1 MELRSSAFTN
11 NTPIPARFSRDGEN
25 VSPPLEW
32 SGLPDEAVELALICE
47 DPDAPRGTFVH
58 WLVGGIAPM
67 DAALDV
73 GQTPEGSVVGRNDF
87 GNTGWD
93 GPQPPPGAAHRYY
106 FRLYALNAP
115 ANLRSGFDA
124 DQLRRAAAS
133 NEADSATLI
142 GLFQR

>member
-106 FRLYALNAP
+106 FRLYALSAP
-115 ANLRSGFDA
+115 ANLRPGFDA

>member
-11 NTPIPARFSRDGEN
+11 NTRIPARFSRDGEN

-32 SGLPDEAVELALICE
+32 AGLPDEAVELALICE

-73 GQTPEGSVVGRNDF
+73 GQTQKAPW
-87 GNTGWD
+87 WD
-93 GPQPPPGAAHRYY
+93 ATI
-106 FRLYALNAP
+106 
-115 ANLRSGFDA
+115 
-124 DQLRRAAAS
+124 
-133 NEADSATLI
+133 SATPGGTARSRRPVLPT
-142 GLFQR
+142 GTTSGSTR